1 MSTTFPGTF
10 EGVVESAILA
20 SRPTRPPLFLFF
32 AGRFS
37 WPGDQFCLSGIYCS
51 PSPIVVRRAPGPGR
65 CSKRFSGLAF
75 PWKVAPF
82 SSPRFSFSEKP
93 SRDFLDTDVVR

>member
-1 MSTTFPGTF
+1 M
-10 EGVVESAILA
+10 
-20 SRPTRPPLFLFF
+20 
-32 AGRFS
+32 
-37 WPGDQFCLSGIYCS
+37 SGIYCS

-75 PWKVAPF
+75 PWKVAPI

-93 SRDFLDTDVVR
+93 SRDFLETDVVR